1 MLNHGRRA
9 GSWAR
14 LAKGEGRRR
23 GLSLQTRTVQ
33 ACNYSAYI
41 LKPYRWRRVPSVIA
55 HLSARKPTL
64 WSPKTTSFIYRAL
77 LQLIPAESVIERLG
91 YMLCTP
97 IMTMLRLIL
106 TWPKSPGL
114 RAGLGLSKV
123 QAEPSSPESPVAG
136 QAGLG
141 FWGPGSRGFR
151 AWSPALHITSSDGL
165 GEGAILIF

>member
-1 MLNHGRRA
+1 MFWAAHPLPQQHLACVKERDNGRDVSRVWLENQ
-9 GSWAR
+9 G
-14 LAKGEGRRR
+14 GDG

-33 ACNYSAYI
+33 GCTYSAYI

-97 IMTMLRLIL
+97 IMTKLRLIL

-114 RAGLGLSKV
+114 RAGLGLSKI

-136 QAGLG
+136 PAWPG
-141 FWGPGSRGFR
+141 F
-151 AWSPALHITSSDGL
+151 
-165 GEGAILIF
+165 